1 MKRAALAFALLTPV
15 LAPFWAPFWAP
26 GARAADA
33 PIIIPTRDVDVLYQ
47 ADEGGQQLQQ
57 RLRWDVKD
65 QLMRVDSPSPGLW
78 MLVNYRNRQIF
89 LVNDPQKSILELGA
103 KAGPLPGQPGGTN
116 FVRRGTEQVAG
127 TPCTQWEAT
136 DSQGQP
142 TLACLTS
149 DGVLLQ
155 AMRGRVVLIQ
165 AQRLTYGPED
175 PALFKLP
182 DGYTHTR
189 PPAAADEPQ

>member
-1 MKRAALAFALLTPV
+1 MKRAPLALVLLTPF
-15 LAPFWAPFWAP
+15 LAPF
-26 GARAADA
+26 ARAADA
-33 PIIIPTRDVDVLYQ
+33 PLIVPARDVDVLYQ
-47 ADEGGQQLQQ
+47 ADQGGQTLQQ

-78 MLVNYRNRQIF
+78 MLVNYRNREIY
-89 LVNDPQKSILELGA
+89 LVSDAQRSILEMAA
-103 KAGPLPGQPGGTN
+103 KAGPLPGQPGGAN

-127 TPCTQWEAT
+127 IPCTQWEAA
-136 DSQGQP
+136 DSQGQD

-149 DGVLLQ
+149 DGVLLR

-165 AQRLTYGPED
+165 AQRIAYGPQD

-182 DGYTHTR
+182 ASYAVSQA
-189 PPAAADEPQ
+189 PAATSEQPQ